1 MDELT
6 PTFPVDRITI
16 WLHRAVVVL
25 AFVGIFVAGYLTL
38 SHTMGKQ
45 IPCGASGGCNSVA
58 QHASSRWLGIPV
70 AVYGLAGYLTV
81 LGLALLRAFK
91 GSKNLLLAFGL
102 TAVGMAASLFL
113 QYQSLFVI
121 RALCEWCMASAGIM
135 TVLFLLHAALYQRES
150 SQPVSLP
157 RDVTLIG
164 ICTMLV
170 IGGLGAG
177 VGQLNRASKLPPLKG
192 DVIKTVTPADL
203 VGGEEFMVGPKDAKV
218 IVVEFADY
226 YCGACRDN
234 YAGVKQVL
242 QTFGDRIRFGFA
254 NFPIYNRNG
263 HEMSVQASAASLYAH
278 EKGRYFEFI
287 DQMFTRKLEE
297 LQSAEG
303 IQSVLADVGLDPA
316 EFTRRIADDKLNA
329 KWVDKIT
336 DVQAKATK
344 AGVDMTPTFIIF
356 AEGLPPKVLASGL
369 EQELAK
375 PEYQKLLRPNGS

>member
-1 MDELT
+1 M
-6 PTFPVDRITI
+6 TI

-25 AFVGIFVAGYLTL
+25 AFVGLFVAGYLTL
-38 SHTMGKQ
+38 SHTLGKQ
-45 IPCGASGGCNSVA
+45 IPCGPSGGCNVVA
-58 QHASSRWLGIPV
+58 QHPTSRWLRIPV

-91 GSKNLLLAFGL
+91 GSKNLLLAFGI

-113 QYQSLFVI
+113 QYQSLFII

-135 TVLFLLHAALYQRES
+135 TVLFLVHAALYQRES
-150 SQPVSLP
+150 SQSNALP
-157 RDVTLIG
+157 KDLTLIG

-177 VGQLNRASKLPPLKG
+177 VGQLNRAAILPPLKG
-192 DVIKTVTPADL
+192 EVMKTVTPADL
-203 VGGEEFMVGPKDAKV
+203 VGGEEFMMGPKDAKV
-218 IVVEFADY
+218 VVVEFADY
-226 YCGACRDN
+226 YCGSCRDN

-242 QTFGDRIRFGFA
+242 QTYGDRIRFGFA
-254 NFPIYNRNG
+254 NFPIYNLKG

-287 DQMFTRKLEE
+287 DQMFTRNVDDLR
-297 LQSAEG
+297 SAQG
-303 IQSVLADVGLDPA
+303 IQSVLADIGLDAA

-336 DVQAKATK
+336 DVQAKASK

-356 AEGLPPKVLASGL
+356 AEGLAPKVLGSGL
-369 EQELAK
+369 DRELTK